1 VLISSPPG
9 RSPGP
14 RTLFLIGALVTAAI
28 LLWTR
33 QLRLSGDTHGLATIF
48 FVLFAINDYPGTVIA
63 LLILGGALLGSRYL
77 AAQRVV
83 QWAGD
88 QPFVIVVITTLL
100 LALGTLIIYHNHPL
114 SMDEYAAYFQSRAF
128 AAGQLH
134 GRFPA
139 PLLDWLQNFFL
150 NVSRATGSVAEA
162 YWPGFALLLTPFT
175 WAGVPWL
182 CNPVITALTLL
193 VIHRLAL
200 ELFDDPKAAGFALL
214 LTIASPVIFADGIS
228 YYSMPAHLL
237 ANSLFALL
245 LVRPTPLRAAAAGVV
260 GSLALALHNPV
271 PHMLFAAPW
280 LVWIATRRGGL
291 RLLAALIAG
300 YLPLCA
306 LLGLGWFVF
315 SGHLVHEGLLSAA
328 TPVALL
334 NRLQGMVRFFS
345 LPDANVVLARLIG
358 IAKIWVWAVPG
369 LMILAVTGA
378 VRWHRNVLCRLLT
391 ASALLTIFGYFLVP
405 VDQGHGWGY
414 RYFHSAW
421 VTLPLLAT
429 AALFRPERAA
439 GKADSPTRLFEDG
452 ETKGFVAACILL
464 TLVFGVGFRAW
475 QLQDFMARDIGQ
487 VPQYKGTERR
497 IVILDHRFSFY
508 GADLVQNDPWL
519 RGNEIRMYSHGAAAD
534 EQMMACY
541 YPELHKVY
549 ADRYGTVW
557 SQASQSSGAPDASRR
572 QDPQAKPLSSN
583 RAPTLSTNEPRQRCK
598 IPVAAYEDHRGS
610 NMKADT

>member
-1 VLISSPPG
+1 MG
-9 RSPGP
+9 HARSVGT
-14 RTLFLIGALVTAAI
+14 RTLFLLVTVVTAAI
-28 LLWTR
+28 LLWTHQWSLGNDR
-33 QLRLSGDTHGLATIF
+33 HGLSSIF
-48 FVLFAINDYPGTVIA
+48 FVLFVNDYPGTVCA
-63 LLILGGALLGSRYL
+63 LLILVGALLGSRYL
-77 AAQRVV
+77 PARRVV
-83 QWAGD
+83 LWAGD
-88 QPFVIVVITTLL
+88 QPLVIAVIVLLL
-100 LALGTLIIYHNHPL
+100 LAVDTLVIYHNHPL
-114 SMDEYAAYFQSRAF
+114 SMDEYAAYFQSRVF

-139 PLLDWLQNFFL
+139 PLLDWLIPPGFQNYFL
-150 NVSRATGSVAEA
+150 NVSRATGSVAES

-182 CNPVITALTLL
+182 CNPVISALTLL

-200 ELFDDPKAAGFALL
+200 ELFDDREAAGFALL
-214 LTIASPVIFADGIS
+214 LTIASPVIFANGIS

-237 ANSLFALL
+237 ANSVFTLL
-245 LVRPTPLRAAAAGVV
+245 LIRPTPHRAAAAGVV

-280 LVWIATRRGGL
+280 LVWIATRQGGR

-315 SGHLVHEGLLSAA
+315 SGHLVREGLVSAT

-334 NRLQGMVRFFS
+334 NRLQSMVRIFS
-345 LPDANVVLARLIG
+345 LPDATVVLARLIG

-369 LMILAVTGA
+369 LIILAVIGA
-378 VRWHRNVLCRLLT
+378 VRWRRDVLFRLLAT
-391 ASALLTIFGYFLVP
+391 SALLTLFGYFLVP

-429 AALFRPERAA
+429 AALFRPARTAW
-439 GKADSPTRLFEDG
+439 KADSPTRLFEDC
-452 ETKGFVAACILL
+452 ETKDFIAACILL
-464 TLVFGVGFRAW
+464 TLVFGVGFRAC
-475 QLQDFMARDIGQ
+475 QIQDFIARDVSQ
-487 VPQYKGTERR
+487 VPRYKGTERR
-497 IVILDHRFSFY
+497 VVILDGRFSSY

-519 RGNEIRMYSHGAAAD
+519 RENEIRMYSHDAD
-534 EQMMACY
+534 ADGQLMAQY
-541 YPELHKVY
+541 YPELHRVY

-557 SQASQSSGAPDASRR
+557 SQAPALAGESPPA
-572 QDPQAKPLSSN
+572 
-583 RAPTLSTNEPRQRCK
+583 
-598 IPVAAYEDHRGS
+598 RGIS
-610 NMKADT
+610 VK